1 MSKLYFRYG
10 AMNCGKTSALLQVAH
25 NYEERG
31 MRVLLMK
38 PSTDTK
44 GSNKVTSRIG
54 LEREVDILLAPNDNI
69 KGKITLSG
77 IDAIIVDEAQFLTP
91 KQVDEL
97 YAITKEYNIPILCYG
112 LRADFKM
119 IGFPGSTRLLEIA
132 DDIEE
137 LKTVCRCG
145 AKATQNLRR
154 VKGEPVFDGD
164 QVVIDGSDNV
174 TYESVCGKCY
184 LRMREAVTS
193 EHSLMGVSKQYMVM
207 MQDEWNNLY
216 YLGLYKELQDALPD
230 VNEFLEVYDVSLEE
244 LSEYPSTLGTCFD
257 TEVEIDGGV
266 IMVRGFVMYV

>member
-54 LEREVDILLAPNDNI
+54 LEREVDILLAPNNNI

-184 LRMREAVTS
+184 LRMREAATS
-193 EHSLMGVSKQYMVM
+193 KHSLMGVSKQYMVM

-230 VNEFLEVYDVSLEE
+230 VNEFLEVYNVSLEE
-244 LSEYPSTLGTCFD
+244 LSEYPSTLGACFD